1 VTWRGTGVR
10 TLTGEPFGGV
20 HAWFG
25 LVADVKL
32 RPDRSEPI
40 GGNALRTPRAA
51 AIAGIVFALLL
62 GFELVILIL
71 ASPDDATRSGTW
83 LTEHRHRAAVALA
96 VNLVPFAGIAF
107 LWFIGV
113 VRDRIGDDEDRFFA
127 TIFLGS
133 GLLFV
138 AMLFVAAAL
147 AGGLISH
154 AATQAQ
160 PQGDTLAVNREVTSV
175 LVRVYA
181 MRMAGVF
188 TLNAAAMT
196 LRTGAISRWISI
208 VGLVCAV
215 TMLVTLGLT
224 RWVELIFPGW
234 ILLVSIDIL
243 RAPAGGR
250 AAPAAIAA
258 DGRAAAS

>member
-1 VTWRGTGVR
+1 
-10 TLTGEPFGGV
+10 
-20 HAWFG
+20 
-25 LVADVKL
+25 VKL
-32 RPDRSEPI
+32 RFDRSEPI
-40 GGNALRTPRAA
+40 GGQALRTPRAA
-51 AIAGIVFALLL
+51 AFAGIVFALLL
-62 GFELVILIL
+62 GFSLVLLIL
-71 ASPDDATRSGTW
+71 AAPSDPTRQSTW
-83 LTEHRHRAAVALA
+83 LTDHGHRRAVALA

-147 AGGLISH
+147 AGGLISD
-154 AATQAQ
+154 AASSAS
-160 PQGDTLAVNREVTSV
+160 PGADTLAVNRETTGL

-196 LRTGAISRWISI
+196 LRTGAISRWISLL
-208 VGLVCAV
+208 GLVCAV

-224 RWVELIFPGW
+224 RWVELIFPAW

-243 RAPAGGR
+243 RTPAAAR
-250 AAPAAIAA
+250 AAPAAAA
-258 DGRAAAS
+258 